1 MTSSAKDTVMS
12 KWKRQWILLPALVC
26 LLAAAARAQYVPVG
40 RVSEISGDT
49 VQLKGGAD
57 VGFSEGDV
65 LVVQREGVKVA
76 LIRLT
81 RVNATGSEA
90 IIVNSDFGYSIQRG
104 DEAAH
109 ELLRTGRSRTVS
121 VYTADEYWEY
131 PADYVPNFVELF
143 QEKMP
148 PLPRSDLDYEIERQK
163 RVLEQQPRSREA
175 MVRLADAYFRKDWFE
190 LAIYWYQRGIQEQPR
205 AQDVDKLM
213 YQIVR
218 AYGALGR
225 PDKQKLYM
233 DYLRVN
239 HPTSVFTTFDTQL
252 DIIEPTVQLLPEW
265 QRHPPRRVH
274 MNREGLRVLHK
285 DGMSLMG
292 ETVPGPI
299 HGMPG
304 KLEMPEKQ
312 SVSDSI
318 KQDTPKKEDTKKEE
332 PKKEDKKEK
341 KPKDSEKKS
350 EAADK
355 AECFAMIVGISGKGE
370 MLLASQGA
378 KDWAPA
384 ELNACLQK
392 GDKVR
397 TLEESGMQVDYG
409 EGGETASVKLN
420 AGTAVTIG
428 K

>member
-1 MTSSAKDTVMS
+1 MC
-12 KWKRQWILLPALVC
+12 KRQMILLAALVC

-40 RVSEISGDT
+40 RVSEVTGNT

-90 IIVNSDFGYSIQRG
+90 ISVNSDFGYSIQRG
-104 DEAAH
+104 DEVAH
-109 ELLRTGRSRTVS
+109 ELLTTGRSRTVS

-163 RVLEQQPRSREA
+163 RVLEQQPHSREA

-205 AQDVDKLM
+205 AQDADKLM

-239 HPTSVFTTFDTQL
+239 HPSSVFTTFDTQL

-265 QRHPPRRVH
+265 QRHPPRRVN
-274 MNREGLRVLHK
+274 MNREGLRILNK
-285 DGMSLMG
+285 DGMRVMG
-292 ETVPGPI
+292 DTAPGPM
-299 HGMPG
+299 HGAPG
-304 KLEMPEKQ
+304 KLQVPEQ
-312 SVSDSI
+312 PSI
-318 KQDTPKKEDTKKEE
+318 KDSLKQDSKKEAVKEDAKETKKET
-332 PKKEDKKEK
+332 KKETVKETKKEAAADEKADDTESTK
-341 KPKDSEKKS
+341 KTSSTKKKKKKS
-350 EAADK
+350 D
-355 AECFAMIVGISGKGE
+355 
-370 MLLASQGA
+370 
-378 KDWAPA
+378 
-384 ELNACLQK
+384 
-392 GDKVR
+392 
-397 TLEESGMQVDYG
+397 
-409 EGGETASVKLN
+409 
-420 AGTAVTIG
+420 
-428 K
+428 